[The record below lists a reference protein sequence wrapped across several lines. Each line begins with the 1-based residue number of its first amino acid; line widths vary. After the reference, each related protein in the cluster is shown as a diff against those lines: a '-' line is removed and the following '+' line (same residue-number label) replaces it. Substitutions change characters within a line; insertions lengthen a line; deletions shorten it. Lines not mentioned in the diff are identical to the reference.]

1 MTQHDPHEPSPEFVA
16 HLEWQIRSAIRRET
30 RLTAP
35 VSGIRRL
42 RAAAA
47 MAAAVIVGA
56 AGGVASGQIQ
66 DSVQRNQLVQS
77 TRAEQ
82 ELTQMRYELA
92 KAEYE
97 SMKRR
102 FDLGTTDRESLTSSE
117 LQYREMETAIR
128 RLKIDM
134 DEILA
139 TSAPP
144 RRDLDAPVVGKRDF
158 VRERLMLDL
167 ELAQQALAAAERTH
181 KVMQGRVSI
190 GTAPD
195 TARLQAEVDVVLAMQ
210 KMQQLRTNLELR
222 QQLLSGRLQADAL
235 VLEVR
240 RTELTLAHDRAV
252 HELALARHRLEALK
266 KRAAVGLAG
275 QLEVKRAEIAI
286 LEGEMEMQRIRT
298 ELDALKRGR
307 EGL

>member
-1 MTQHDPHEPSPEFVA
+1 MTQLDPHEPSPEFVA

-42 RAAAA
+42 PVAAAIVTA
-47 MAAAVIVGA
+47 LMVGA

-66 DSVQRNQLVQS
+66 DALQRNQLVQN
-77 TRAEQ
+77 TRAEEQ
-82 ELTQMRYELA
+82 LLQMRYELA

-97 SMKRR
+97 SMKQRVEI
-102 FDLGTTDRESLTSSE
+102 GTAGRESLDAAE
-117 LQYREMETAIR
+117 RQYREMETAIR

-134 DEILA
+134 DEIQA

-144 RRDLDAPVVGKRDF
+144 RRDLDAPIVGKRDF

-181 KVMQGRVSI
+181 KEMQRRVSV

-195 TARLQAEVDVVLAMQ
+195 MARLQTEVDVVLAMQ
-210 KMQQLRTNLELR
+210 HMQQLRTNLELR
-222 QQLLSGRLQADAL
+222 QQLLSGRIQADAL

-240 RTELTLAHDRAV
+240 RTELTLAHERAAR
-252 HELALARHRLEALK
+252 ELTLERHRLEAMK

-275 QLEVKRAEIAI
+275 QLEVKRAEIAV
-286 LEGEMEMQRIRT
+286 LEREMELQHIRV
-298 ELDALKRGR
+298 ELEALKKGR
-307 EGL
+307 DQ